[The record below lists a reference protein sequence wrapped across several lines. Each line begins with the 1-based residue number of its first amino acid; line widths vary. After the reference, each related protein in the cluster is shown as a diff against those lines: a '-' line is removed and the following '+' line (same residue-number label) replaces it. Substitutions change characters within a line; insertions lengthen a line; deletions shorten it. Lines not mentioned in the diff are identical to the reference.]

1 MTLTLTE
8 LRMLLEA
15 LDMAAGRHQSQANY
29 CDARP
34 ERFSTAKVTEHED
47 KSAAMQALAC
57 RLSTLKPR
65 HDVLRTI
72 PQPSTV
78 ESTCHA

>member
-1 MTLTLTE
+1 MTLTLAE
-8 LRMLLEA
+8 LRLLLEA

-47 KSAAMQALAC
+47 KAAAMQALAC
-57 RLSTLKPR
+57 RFSAIKPR
-65 HDVLRTI
+65 HDIL
-72 PQPSTV
+72 Q
-78 ESTCHA
+78 AA